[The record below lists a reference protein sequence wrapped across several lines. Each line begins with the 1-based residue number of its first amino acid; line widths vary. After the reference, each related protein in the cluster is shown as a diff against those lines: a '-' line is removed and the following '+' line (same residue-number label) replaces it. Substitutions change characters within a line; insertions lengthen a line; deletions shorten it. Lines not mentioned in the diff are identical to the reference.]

1 MSSVLTNP
9 PSQGYIPMLRQFSVE
24 DYHRM
29 IEVGILNED
38 DNIELLEGYLVR
50 KMTRN
55 PPHDGTIQL
64 IGRRLYFTL
73 PPGWDLRIQL
83 AVTLTCSEPE
93 PDFAIVRGDDRTYL
107 QHHPG
112 ASDIGLLVE
121 VANSS
126 LYQDRV
132 DKRRIY
138 ARAGIVTYW
147 IANLVDQQIEV
158 YTQPSGPS
166 PTPDYAQRQDYPR
179 GASVPL
185 ILDGVQVALLPVDDL
200 LP

>member
-1 MSSVLTNP
+1 MSSVLANP
-9 PSQGYIPMLRQFSVE
+9 PSQGYIPMLRQFSVA
-24 DYHRM
+24 DYHKM
-29 IEVGILNED
+29 IQANILNED
-38 DNIELLEGYLVR
+38 DNVELLEGYLVK

-55 PPHDGTIQL
+55 PPHDRIIQ
-64 IGRRLYFTL
+64 RWSRHFYTL
-73 PPGWDLRIQL
+73 TPAGWDVRVQC
-83 AVTLTCSEPE
+83 AVTLPDSEPE
-93 PDFAIVRGDDRTYL
+93 PDFALVRGDDRTYVN
-107 QHHPG
+107 HHPG
-112 ASDIGLLVE
+112 PSEIGLLVE

-166 PTPDYAQRQDYPR
+166 PAPDYAQRQDYPR

-185 ILDGVQVALLPVDDL
+185 ILDGSQVALLPVDDL